1 MSDTDG
7 TGQQDGG
14 QQDGGQ
20 GDGGDAGTGQ
30 QQGQQGSG
38 QGGDGGKPDPDWKAE
53 ARKWEQ
59 RAKDNSAAAKK
70 LAALEAANQTDAE
83 RAQAAA
89 RQAEQRA
96 EAAVRR
102 VASAEIRAALTGVVP
117 DPAAVV
123 EDLDLGRFI
132 DSESGDVNGDAVAA
146 LKAKYAALAPP
157 AGPRAPAP
165 NPAQGAGGAPKS
177 LGELIAD
184 AEKNSDGS
192 RAGTRDV
199 MRMKSRML
207 LKQQQGQ

>member
-30 QQGQQGSG
+30 QQGRQGSG

-132 DSESGDVNGDAVAA
+132 DADSGDVNTDAVAA

-157 AGPRAPAP
+157 QGPRPPAH

-177 LGELIAD
+177 LAEVIAD
-184 AEKNSDGS
+184 AEKASTGS
-192 RAGTRDV
+192 KKDTLSV
-199 MRMKSRML
+199 MRAKSRMAL
-207 LKQQQGQ
+207 GKQG